1 MYILNTNQE
10 LIEQPN
16 ICRYLNGHEMNCLI
30 CLKELSK
37 LHLCVGCD
45 KNLCLY
51 CIIKTQPVLTTKIIN
66 NVYINHYCFYCKKHN
81 LIDLFNNVDL
91 NIFKDFL
98 KSSFLLLLDKD
109 KTINDLQSMLQ
120 IQEDETEQK
129 YDLSLLEEY

>member
-1 MYILNTNQE
+1 
-10 LIEQPN
+10 
-16 ICRYLNGHEMNCLI
+16 MNCII

-51 CIIKTQPVLTTKIIN
+51 CIIKTQPILTTKIIN
-66 NVYINHYCFYCKKHN
+66 EIYIEHNCLYCRKVTFIN
-81 LIDLFNNVDL
+81 LFNNVDL

-98 KSSFLLLLDKD
+98 KSAFLLSINKD
-109 KTINDLQSMLQ
+109 TLINDLQSMLQ
-120 IQEDETEQK
+120 IKEYEIEQQ